1 MTDIWLPFT
10 QRSLPTTLSP
20 TARAQFLQH
29 QDKVLSKSL
38 LFEKSSDRK
47 HAHFAHG
54 EPLPFQVVAKL
65 GAGAHAHVDK
75 VMSVVSHREFAR
87 KLFRRQRGV
96 EKDAV
101 KSFLVELQI
110 LKRVQH
116 YHCVELVSPPRPWL
130 DGSSR

>member
-1 MTDIWLPFT
+1 
-10 QRSLPTTLSP
+10 
-20 TARAQFLQH
+20 
-29 QDKVLSKSL
+29 
-38 LFEKSSDRK
+38 
-47 HAHFAHG
+47 
-54 EPLPFQVVAKL
+54 
-65 GAGAHAHVDK
+65 
-75 VMSVVSHREFAR
+75 MSVVSHREFAR